1 MKALHVTITY
11 NNGNIRKV
19 LIDSSNQLKMLKE
32 DKRVIK
38 SIKGVTVKL

>member
-11 NNGNIRKV
+11 TNGNIRKV
-19 LIDSSNQLKMLKE
+19 ILDSSSQLRMLKE
-32 DKRVIK
+32 DKRVIR

>member
-11 NNGNIRKV
+11 TNGDIRKV
-19 LIDSSNQLKMLKE
+19 ILDSSNQLKMLKE

-38 SIKGVTVKL
+38 SIKGVTIKL